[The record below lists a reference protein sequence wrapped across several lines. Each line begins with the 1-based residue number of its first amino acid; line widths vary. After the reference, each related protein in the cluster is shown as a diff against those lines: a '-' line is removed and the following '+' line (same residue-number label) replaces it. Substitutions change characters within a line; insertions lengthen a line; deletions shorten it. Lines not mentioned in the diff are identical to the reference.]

1 MRVGAGSAEKGEPVA
16 SKVAAATAATMQQP
30 NVTPVPVKAPF
41 WYRYRAAV
49 GGLLLLNLGI
59 GGEPNP
65 NPPIASLLSLCF
77 PMVGCFFIFVW
88 IVIVSQASSRFTRIL
103 VVKEEMT
110 LML

>member
-1 MRVGAGSAEKGEPVA
+1 MGWGDWCIRVGAGSAEKGEPVA

-30 NVTPVPVKAPF
+30 NVTPVPLKAPF

-77 PMVGCFFIFVW
+77 SMGGCILFLFGSWLFHKFHR
-88 IVIVSQASSRFTRIL
+88 VSQEFS
-103 VVKEEMT
+103 
-110 LML
+110 

>member
-77 PMVGCFFIFVW
+77 CMGGC
-88 IVIVSQASSRFTRIL
+88 IVFLFGS
-103 VVKEEMT
+103 
-110 LML
+110 